1 MSAVLSKWMAFALV
15 QLLWLSYN
23 AHQPLRIDLVAFAA
37 LKVSYKH
44 WNPSQS
50 AVDLTVWRPTP
61 SQLWSSTTE
70 VGNSA
75 RGSGS
80 LTLLGGLNT
89 VIIPNSISIPISRG
103 NIALVFFNSVDCF
116 FVKFNSLSLVD
127 GTNCP
132 SLTNWRIH
140 IWSLS
145 PLVSGSTTASASLKI
160 HLSSGGPR

>member
-50 AVDLTVWRPTP
+50 IVDLTVWRPTP

-103 NIALVFFNSVDCF
+103 NIALVFFNSVDC
-116 FVKFNSLSLVD
+116 
-127 GTNCP
+127 
-132 SLTNWRIH
+132 
-140 IWSLS
+140 
-145 PLVSGSTTASASLKI
+145 VSSSSTPP
-160 HLSSGGPR
+160 LSSTELTVRRRQTDEYTSEVSLPSSRAR

>member
-89 VIIPNSISIPISRG
+89 FIIPNSISIPISRG
-103 NIALVFFNSVDCF
+103 NIALVFFNPVDC
-116 FVKFNSLSLVD
+116 VSTPSLSS
-127 GTNCP
+127 TE
-132 SLTNWRIH
+132 LTVRRRQTDEYTPDV
-140 IWSLS
+140 SLS
-145 PLVSGSTTASASLKI
+145 PRLWLDNCVCLFGI